1 MCVFILSFLFHGIQ
15 PNNLITGAF
24 VILGDLYVP
33 ETQSWNLSGVHLVK
47 QQDFWYALGMTTV

>member
-1 MCVFILSFLFHGIQ
+1 MCVFILSFLFHGTP

-47 QQDFWYALGMTTV
+47 QQDFWYTLGMTTV